1 MNSIKTTYRKL
12 AIALAVFAAL
22 IAIPIIAA
30 PKVSSKRQKL
40 IDTGLALQGTPYK
53 YAGRTPKSG
62 FDCSGFVSYV
72 AKEALG
78 LKLTA
83 QASQMYAD
91 VPHISADEREPGDL
105 IFFAIKG
112 NDGIYRISHVGI
124 YLGLYTG
131 EGKFSGQRVFL
142 HSASDGPYT
151 GVIVSS
157 IEENYWK
164 NHFYGYGRIVPATS
178 MEDQIDAEKVSVT
191 D

>member
-72 AKEALG
+72 AKEA
-78 LKLTA
+78 
-83 QASQMYAD
+83 
-91 VPHISADEREPGDL
+91 
-105 IFFAIKG
+105 
-112 NDGIYRISHVGI
+112 
-124 YLGLYTG
+124 
-131 EGKFSGQRVFL
+131 
-142 HSASDGPYT
+142 
-151 GVIVSS
+151 
-157 IEENYWK
+157 
-164 NHFYGYGRIVPATS
+164 
-178 MEDQIDAEKVSVT
+178 
-191 D
+191 